1 MDEQDALKFIHGKG
15 PRSGD
20 DAAFIQ
26 NLLITTDMLHKKSDF
41 PQGTP
46 HYTAGWRSVGASLSD
61 IAAMGGDPIAV
72 VAAYSSPEFRKEEIE
87 SERHADNTPSA
98 FIENLFCTS

>member
-1 MDEQDALKFIHGKG
+1 MDEQAALKFIHGKV

-41 PQGTP
+41 PQGMTY
-46 HYTAGWRSVGASLSD
+46 YTAGWRSVGASLSD

-87 SERHADNTPSA
+87 E
-98 FIENLFCTS
+98 FIRGANEVCQMAGAE